1 MSKGRDDQFT
11 VLVVDDKKN
20 MLSLM
25 KKVLRGDARV
35 LTAERGLDALK
46 ILEAEPVDVVLC
58 DLRMPDMDG
67 VEVLKLCK
75 RVRPQAEFILM
86 TAYASVGTAVRSA
99 DGSCGDP
106 ASHGTSCRVAAKRRG
121 S

>member
-1 MSKGRDDQFT
+1 MNPTKTDGST

-25 KKVLRGDARV
+25 KKVLRADARV

-46 ILEAEPVDVVLC
+46 ILEAEAVDVVLC

-86 TAYASVGTAVRSA
+86 TAYASVGTAVEALRLGA
-99 DGSCGDP
+99 YDYLIKPFDP
-106 ASHGTSCRVAAKRRG
+106 QIGKAV
-121 S
+121 

>member
-1 MSKGRDDQFT
+1 MSSAETRLST

-25 KKVLRGDARV
+25 KKVLRADARV

-58 DLRMPDMDG
+58 DLRIPDMDG

-86 TAYASVGTAVRSA
+86 TA
-99 DGSCGDP
+99 P
-106 ASHGTSCRVAAKRRG
+106 ANMLPANFFRAK
-121 S
+121 

>member
-1 MSKGRDDQFT
+1 MSSPDSPRVST

-25 KKVLRGDARV
+25 KKVLRADARV

-67 VEVLKLCK
+67 VEVLEAL
-75 RVRPQAEFILM
+75 Q
-86 TAYASVGTAVRSA
+86 TSA
-99 DGSCGDP
+99 
-106 ASHGTSCRVAAKRRG
+106 ASCRVHSDDGLRVGGNSGRSPAPWSVRLPDQAI
-121 S
+121 

>member
-1 MSKGRDDQFT
+1 MSKTEDRQPT

-58 DLRMPDMDG
+58 DLRMPDTDG
-67 VEVLKLCK
+67 VEVLKLSK

-86 TAYASVGTAVRSA
+86 TAYASVATAVEALR
-99 DGSCGDP
+99 
-106 ASHGTSCRVAAKRRG
+106 
-121 S
+121 